1 MNPDTHLPQVK
12 KYMRAIA
19 QFFLEIFEHNLMAD
33 HCSDKA
39 IAFLGSHALLKKMS

>member
-1 MNPDTHLPQVK
+1 MKSDGLPLK
-12 KYMRAIA
+12 GRIA
-19 QFFLEIFEHNLMAD
+19 QFFLEIYGHNLMAD